1 MSQQQ
6 RPPSPRLT
14 DKERFY
20 VAVLEEAEE
29 RGVPLAQLA
38 VERDVSPGTLSWW
51 KGEIRRREALR
62 RGVRVKL
69 KNRRAEETIEFVPI
83 ELPLEEERLP
93 APAAVPE
100 GCCFEVALPGGATVR
115 VPDEFEDAVLTRVIR
130 AVRAA
135 C

>member
-1 MSQQQ
+1 MSAK
-6 RPPSPRLT
+6 RPPVPRLT
-14 DKERFY
+14 EKERFY
-20 VAVLEEAEE
+20 RTIFEEAEE
-29 RGVPLAQLA
+29 RGIPLAQIA
-38 VERDVSPGTLSWW
+38 VEKDIATGTLSWW
-51 KGEIRRREALR
+51 KCEIRRREALR
-62 RGVRVKL
+62 RGVRVKR
-69 KNRRAEETIEFVPI
+69 KNSRAEESIEFVPI